1 GEPIICQKA
10 GKMVKWERM
19 KATFD
24 IPEELMRQLKLRAIH
39 EGRKLKDS
47 VADVLRA
54 GLSAQ
59 PAPSLNQPRIG
70 KDKKTGLPVILCGH
84 PAPPGEELTPERIA
98 EILVEQEAE
107 WYGGGS
113 R

>member
-1 GEPIICQKA
+1 
-10 GKMVKWERM
+10 M

-24 IPEELMRQLKLRAIH
+24 IPAELMRQLKLRAIH
-39 EGRKLKDS
+39 EGKKLKDS

-54 GLSAQ
+54 GLSTN
-59 PAPSLNQPRIG
+59 PAPALATPRIG

-84 PAPPGEELTPERIA
+84 PAKPGEELTPERIS
-98 EILVEQEAE
+98 EILIEQEVE
-107 WYGGGS
+107 WMRDAS

>member
-1 GEPIICQKA
+1 
-10 GKMVKWERM
+10 M

-24 IPEELMRQLKLRAIH
+24 IPNDLMRQLKLRAIH

-54 GLSAQ
+54 GLSARPT
-59 PAPSLNQPRIG
+59 PALRTPQIG
-70 KDKKTGLPVILCGH
+70 KDKKTGLPVILGGH
-84 PAPPGEELTPERIA
+84 PAAPGEEMTPERIA
-98 EILVEQEAE
+98 DILNEQEAE
-107 WYGGGS
+107 WVRDSS

>member
-1 GEPIICQKA
+1 
-10 GKMVKWERM
+10 M

-24 IPEELMRQLKLRAIH
+24 LPDDLFRKLKLRAIH

-59 PAPSLNQPRIG
+59 ATPALRQPRVG
-70 KDKKTGLPVILCGH
+70 RDKVTDLPVVLGGH
-84 PAPPGEELTPERIA
+84 AATAGQEATPERVA
-98 EILVEQEAE
+98 EILIEQEAR
-107 WYGGGS
+107 WARDSG
-113 R
+113 